1 MSLLETGNNLP
12 NFSSVSSL
20 QLAASIPSM
29 LLMIVNRSNLRLNR
43 KLKLSSCLVLIAI
56 MMFDRLI
63 FLIDLRL
70 DE

>member
-20 QLAASIPSM
+20 QLEASIPSM

-43 KLKLSSCLVLIAI
+43 KLKLSSCLVLIA
-56 MMFDRLI
+56 MMIFDRLM